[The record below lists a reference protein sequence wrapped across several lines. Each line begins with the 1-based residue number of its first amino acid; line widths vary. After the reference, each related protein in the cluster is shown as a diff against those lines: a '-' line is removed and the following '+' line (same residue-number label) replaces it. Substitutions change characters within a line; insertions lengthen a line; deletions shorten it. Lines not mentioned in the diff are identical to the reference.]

1 MNASTATTANAT
13 YNGGAG
19 KYPVT
24 LVATNSWG
32 STTKTYEDFIVVT
45 AIDDV
50 AVEGGYMVYPK
61 PFEGVANVLFAEDGL
76 FEVAVFAPDGKLV
89 AKDAFEV
96 RAGEVREMSL
106 ATADKGVYVVVIMK
120 DGKPVRSF
128 KIVK

>member
-1 MNASTATTANAT
+1 M
-13 YNGGAG
+13 
-19 KYPVT
+19 
-24 LVATNSWG
+24 
-32 STTKTYEDFIVVT
+32 VT
-45 AIDDV
+45 AIEDV
-50 AVEGGYMVYPK
+50 AGEGGYMVYPK
-61 PFEGVANVLFAEDGL
+61 PFEGAANVLFAEDGL